1 LFAAPHNSVE
11 NHMAVFYRFV
21 VTCLI
26 CFLAMGNK
34 CSSVKNQPKD
44 SSLSSFTD
52 FSKEHTFAN
61 DTIEIHRLSKM
72 CKYYLYQ
79 DVHKAMDYAKDA
91 LKLAQ
96 NSKWD
101 KGKLIAYNL
110 ISTAYLLDGSY
121 DVLRELANETFTLA
135 KTTGLTIYTAHA
147 KRFLGESYSEYREWD
162 SARINYDYAIKIFDR
177 LGEDSAKAVC
187 LESLGSCFR
196 EKDDLKMAM
205 LHYNE
210 SYRLFDK
217 MGSQWGK
224 ASVLQSEGF
233 LNIRKQD
240 FEMAE
245 NLFKR
250 SLEIYTATNNLYGQ
264 MNVLNDLANC
274 YNLNQKFTL
283 AAGASKKALELS
295 KHYHSDQQTNWALE
309 SLSRAYKGQGQYM
322 EAIKQLELVTYN
334 KRRVYTERL
343 ERQFTMYQLMYENE
357 QMGTA
362 MQKKTIDD
370 QRKVQQILIVFSA
383 LIVAFAAF
391 LWFNNKKLRSKN
403 AEIKE
408 ALIQGQ
414 TLERKRVAAE
424 LHDHLGGTL
433 ASLNWYLHGI
443 DKKVLSSEEQK
454 IYRSVH
460 QMVGAAYKEVRSLSH
475 NLMPAEL
482 EEHGLAMALNRLVD
496 KLNDSKLIKFN
507 FTQSVFDKRLSNQ
520 VEFELYSIVL
530 ELTNNIFKHSGAD
543 EASISLSESPKNIQ
557 LVIQDNGNGMP
568 SQIKYGMG
576 LGNVKS
582 RVQSLSGKIDIQNP
596 EGKGTIIEIEI
607 PRNGQN

>member
-1 LFAAPHNSVE
+1 MAIFVRFFAMCAIGFLF
-11 NHMAVFYRFV
+11 
-21 VTCLI
+21 L
-26 CFLAMGNK
+26 GNQ
-34 CSSVKNQPKD
+34 CTSVKNNSGLNP
-44 SSLSSFTD
+44 SD
-52 FSKEHTFAN
+52 FLKQEKFAN
-61 DTIEIHRLSKM
+61 DTVAVQKH
-72 CKYYLYQ
+72 CKLARYYLYQ
-79 DVHKAMDYAKDA
+79 DVHKATDYAKKA
-91 LKLAQ
+91 LRLSQ
-96 NSKWD
+96 ESKWD

-162 SARINYDYAIKIFDR
+162 SAQINYDYAIRIFDR

-196 EKDDLKMAM
+196 EKDNLETAM
-205 LHYNE
+205 LHYKE
-210 SYRLFDK
+210 AYRLFEK
-217 MGSQWGK
+217 TGSQWGR

-233 LNIRKQD
+233 LNIRKHD
-240 FEMAE
+240 YTTAE
-245 NLFKR
+245 KLFNQ
-250 SLEIYTATNNLYGQ
+250 SLDIYTKTNNLYGQ
-264 MNVLNDLANC
+264 LNVLNDLANA
-274 YNLNQKFTL
+274 YNLHQKYEL
-283 AAGASKKALELS
+283 AADAAVKAIELS
-295 KHYHSDQQTNWALE
+295 KRYHSDQQTNWALE
-309 SLSRAYKGQGQYM
+309 SLSRSYKGRNRFE
-322 EAIKQLELVTYN
+322 EAIYQLELLTYN
-334 KRRVYTERL
+334 KRRIYTGRL

-370 QRKVQQILIVFSA
+370 QRKVQQILIVFST

-391 LWFNNKKLRSKN
+391 LWFNNKKLRRKN

-433 ASLNWYLHGI
+433 ASLNWYLYGI
-443 DKKVLSSEEQK
+443 DKKVLSPEEQK
-454 IYRSVH
+454 IYQSVH
-460 QMVGAAYKEVRSLSH
+460 QMVGSAYKEVRSLSH

-482 EEHGLAMALNRLVD
+482 EEHGLSMALNRLVD
-496 KLNDSKLIKFN
+496 KLNDSKLIRFN
-507 FTQSVFDKRLSNQ
+507 FTQSVEDKRLNPQ

-530 ELTNNIFKHSGAD
+530 ELTNNILKHSGAD
-543 EASISLSESPKNIQ
+543 EASITLSETPKNIR
-557 LVIQDNGNGMP
+557 LVITDNGSGMP
-568 SQIKYGMG
+568 SQIKHGMG

-582 RVQSLSGKIDIQNP
+582 RVQSLSGKIEIQNP
-596 EGKGTIIEIEI
+596 ENKGTIIDIEI
-607 PRNGQN
+607 PRTVAN